1 MQRLSQGS
9 NKVRGLSSFISLRDR
24 NTSTNPAR
32 PTVTQPHVH
41 LIIMED
47 SEASSG
53 PTVAAE
59 VEMAKEMKQKDFG
72 RALEI
77 FSAAATKNVNAA
89 SASLCTVGP
98 VRELSISILTLP
110 HQQVRMVNMAF
121 SAEAETGRSVDA
133 AAVEAL
139 RRCGEY
145 KIEATVALHNNVLAT
160 LAKRS
165 PPEATLSW
173 LARMRASRIP
183 LDVVACNIQRAVV

>member
-1 MQRLSQGS
+1 
-9 NKVRGLSSFISLRDR
+9 
-24 NTSTNPAR
+24 
-32 PTVTQPHVH
+32 
-41 LIIMED
+41 
-47 SEASSG
+47 
-53 PTVAAE
+53 
-59 VEMAKEMKQKDFG
+59 
-72 RALEI
+72 
-77 FSAAATKNVNAA
+77 
-89 SASLCTVGP
+89 
-98 VRELSISILTLP
+98 
-110 HQQVRMVNMAF
+110 MVNMAF

>member
-1 MQRLSQGS
+1 MPR
-9 NKVRGLSSFISLRDR
+9 V
-24 NTSTNPAR
+24 
-32 PTVTQPHVH
+32 
-41 LIIMED
+41 
-47 SEASSG
+47 
-53 PTVAAE
+53 
-59 VEMAKEMKQKDFG
+59 
-72 RALEI
+72 
-77 FSAAATKNVNAA
+77 
-89 SASLCTVGP
+89 ASLCTVGP

>member
-1 MQRLSQGS
+1 
-9 NKVRGLSSFISLRDR
+9 
-24 NTSTNPAR
+24 
-32 PTVTQPHVH
+32 
-41 LIIMED
+41 MED

-165 PPEATLSW
+165 PPEAPLSW
-173 LARMRASRIP
+173 PARMRASRIP